1 MHDQRTHCTAHP
13 HYGSLHNSG
22 QGTADDHTPNET
34 AHQLFFLCRLQGPLP
49 PEVGQRTSQI
59 TQLRLHL
66 GRETWRGL
74 TPEALGRVTSVF
86 HGL

>member
-1 MHDQRTHCTAHP
+1 MHDQRTHCTTHP
-13 HYGSLHNSG
+13 HHCGLHDSG

-34 AHQLFFLCRLQGPLP
+34 AQQLFFLFRLQVPLL

-74 TPEALGRVTSVF
+74 TPEARGRFTSVF
-86 HGL
+86 HSL